1 MNGLYDMAK
10 IKINLDNMKRFVPAV
25 NRRFAKIAPKP
36 IKRQI
41 LDDLNSGVSP
51 VRGEGK
57 LEKYS
62 DFYKDAIR
70 GEAHTDDSGQS
81 FIWRSDKG
89 GRPYKV
95 YVPEG
100 FNNTDV
106 TSQGS
111 KSISPVNL
119 KLSGKLHKSLNV
131 AATSFPISG
140 RPFLILRIQFKH
152 FLAYIHNNLGAGKK
166 GVVRRM
172 LPTEAGE
179 RFNNKTT
186 RLIKNILNASVSFV
200 VKKNK

>member
-1 MNGLYDMAK
+1 MAK
-10 IKINLDNMKRFVPAV
+10 IKLDLKNMKRFVPAV
-25 NRRFAKIAPKP
+25 NRRFARIAPKP
-36 IKRQI
+36 IKRRI

-57 LEKYS
+57 FKKYS

-70 GEAHTDDSGQS
+70 GEPHLDDSGQP
-81 FIWRSDKG
+81 FIWRSDKS
-89 GRPYKV
+89 GRPHKV
-95 YVPEG
+95 YVNEG

-119 KLSGKLHKSLNV
+119 KLSGKLHKSLTV

-140 RPFLILRIQFKH
+140 RPFLILSIQFKH
-152 FLAYIHNNLGAGKK
+152 FLAYIHNNLGAGRK

-172 LPTEAGE
+172 LPTESGE
-179 RFNNKTT
+179 QFNTKIT
-186 RLIKNILNASVSFV
+186 RLIKDILNASVSFV